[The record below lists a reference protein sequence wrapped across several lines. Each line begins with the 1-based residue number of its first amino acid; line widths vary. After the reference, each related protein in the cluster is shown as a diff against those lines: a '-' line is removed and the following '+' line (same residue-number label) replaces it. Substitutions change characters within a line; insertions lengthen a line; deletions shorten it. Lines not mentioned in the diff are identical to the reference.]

1 MQKLIEMDWLLIL
14 GLMLLGTFLMVAE
27 IIFVPGT
34 TIVGILGFIFSA
46 YCIYLG
52 YDYYGPSTGSL
63 ILVGAFI
70 LNVAALVLAF
80 KSKSWER
87 FSLKNTSRGKF
98 NEDFKVELKEGDKG
112 ITLSS
117 LKPIGKAMFRDQ
129 EIEVRSD
136 GGFVKE
142 NTEIEVKRI
151 ESSKIIIQPVN

>member
-1 MQKLIEMDWLLIL
+1 MDWLLIL

-52 YDYYGPSTGSL
+52 YDYYGPTTGSF
-63 ILVGAFI
+63 ILVGAFV
-70 LNVAALVLAF
+70 LNVAALILAF

-87 FSLKNTSRGKF
+87 FSLKNTMKGTF
-98 NEDFKVELKEGDKG
+98 NEDFQIDLKEGDKG
-112 ITLSS
+112 ITVSS
-117 LKPIGKAMFRDQ
+117 LKPIGKAMFGER

-136 GGFVKE
+136 GGFVME
-142 NTEIEVKRI
+142 NIEIEVKSI
-151 ESSKIIIQPVN
+151 ESSKIIVQPVN